1 MALHLYGIC
10 YEDDHPDFA
19 ADGVRLVPCRDLAAI
34 VGEAPYV
41 PQVPDEAAL
50 AAHHGIIEAACRKGE
65 VLPAPPGTIFRTAG
79 ALERWMELH
88 YVALSDA
95 LAFVA
100 DRVEARVHVTHADPD
115 REPEDAGTD
124 LAALAA
130 EVMRI
135 LRRRAV
141 AAVPLRREL
150 ATGIAI
156 GAAFLV
162 ERTLWREFEEEV
174 ASVREAHHAGGGGG
188 GAQVSMSGP
197 WPPYDFVRIEFGG

>member
-1 MALHLYGIC
+1 MALRLYGIC
-10 YEDDHPDFA
+10 NEDDHPDLA
-19 ADGVRLVPCRDLAAI
+19 GNGVRLVACRDLAAI
-34 VGEAPYV
+34 VGEAPYAA
-41 PQVPDEAAL
+41 QVADDAML
-50 AAHHGIIEAACRKGE
+50 ADHHRVIEAAARKGE
-65 VLPAPPGTIFRTAG
+65 VLPAPPGTVFRTAG

-95 LAFVA
+95 LSFVT

-124 LAALAA
+124 LAAVAA
-130 EVMRI
+130 EVMRT

-162 ERTLWREFEEEV
+162 ERTLWREFEEEFE
-174 ASVREAHHAGGGGG
+174 SVRDAYQGGGAGG